1 MAQCDEISLLLG
13 AFEDGELE
21 PHEMRE
27 VAVHLA
33 ACKGCELVYSQITR
47 LGMMLRDAAPVADL
61 NDFTEAVVARV
72 ARMRPSSADSVIR
85 RLAAF
90 GDRTRTS
97 VRFAGAM
104 AIAAAVTVLIAL
116 PVARRFDPRAII
128 PWDGMMRAVGYQPA
142 PLPVADNAG
151 AAAAQVAEAQ
161 ASTVDAG
168 GEVTPASAG
177 DDSSAVISKLET
189 QDPNVAV
196 WSEPS
201 DDTTVIWLPD
211 QH

>member
-1 MAQCDEISLLLG
+1 MAQCGEISLLLG

-33 ACKGCELVYSQITR
+33 ACKGCELAYSQIIR
-47 LGMMLRDAAPVADL
+47 IGMMLRDTAPAPDL
-61 NDFTEAVVARV
+61 NGFTEAVAARV
-72 ARMRPSSADSVIR
+72 ARMRPSSADNVIR
-85 RLAAF
+85 RPGVF

-97 VRFAGAM
+97 VRFAAAM

-116 PVARRFDPRAII
+116 PVARRFDLT
-128 PWDGMMRAVGYQPA
+128 GYQPA
-142 PLPVADNAG
+142 PLPVADKAD
-151 AAAAQVAEAQ
+151 AAAAQVADAQ
-161 ASTVDAG
+161 ASTANTG
-168 GEVTPASAG
+168 GQVTQASAG

-189 QDPNVAV
+189 PDPNVAV

-211 QH
+211 QP

>member
-1 MAQCDEISLLLG
+1 MAQCGEISLLLG

-33 ACKGCELVYSQITR
+33 ACNGCELAYSQIIR
-47 LGMMLRDAAPVADL
+47 IGMMLRDAAPAADL
-61 NDFTEAVVARV
+61 NGFTEAVAARV
-72 ARMRPSSADSVIR
+72 ARMRPSSADNVIR
-85 RLAAF
+85 RPGVF

-97 VRFAGAM
+97 VRFAAAM

-116 PVARRFDPRAII
+116 PVARRFDPA
-128 PWDGMMRAVGYQPA
+128 GYQPA
-142 PLPVADNAG
+142 PRPVADNAG
-151 AAAAQVAEAQ
+151 GAAAQVAEAQ

-168 GEVTPASAG
+168 GGVTPASAG

-189 QDPNVAV
+189 PDPNVAV